1 MKPGFFLRV
10 LIFFV
15 VMAVLICLPL
25 LVEGS
30 AWHPSGMA
38 VKKDP
43 SPMAPPQCPAIPAAE
58 CQMFTSF
65 DQGG

>member
-1 MKPGFFLRV
+1 MKTGFFLRV

-15 VMAVLICLPL
+15 VMAVLIGLPL

-30 AWHPSGMA
+30 AWHSSGMA
-38 VKKDP
+38 VKGP
-43 SPMAPPQCPAIPAAE
+43 APMAAPHRPMMPAAE

-65 DQGG
+65 DQEG